1 MTTKAL
7 KWACLL
13 FVFLTL
19 PFVFT
24 SCGDDDDDNPSDT
37 ASLLIGTWEYHD
49 DEETGVIT
57 FSSTGD
63 LSIAIYYEGEETD
76 SGYGTYT
83 VSNKNINVRIMW
95 SEDNEDEEWET
106 SSYRIIS
113 LSKDELVMDADDFGG
128 VQTFYKR

>member
-24 SCGDDDDDNPSDT
+24 SCGDDYDDIPSDT

-95 SEDNEDEEWET
+95 SEDNEDDEWET